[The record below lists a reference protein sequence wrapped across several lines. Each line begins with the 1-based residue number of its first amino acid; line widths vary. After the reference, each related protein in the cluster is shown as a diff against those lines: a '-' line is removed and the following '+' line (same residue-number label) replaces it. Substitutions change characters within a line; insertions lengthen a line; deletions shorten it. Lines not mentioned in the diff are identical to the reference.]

1 MAYNTLAQ
9 PRQALPDPWAIKATD
24 FPGSGMLNEQL
35 LFAVRYA
42 LLAPSGHNAQ
52 PWLFGID
59 GDTIELYADRTRAL
73 PVIDPLD
80 REMIISCGAALLNLR
95 VALGHF
101 GFRETLEL
109 IPSNVAPDLLARVH
123 VTTNGTLSL
132 EDESLFGAIPKRHT
146 SRQRFSNRP
155 LSPEL
160 MSALTEQAGKEGVWL
175 RFVEGSERR
184 AAVIDLINGGEVILW
199 GSKHFRRELA
209 AWVHPRRSR
218 RHEGIPGYAQGLGDL
233 VSLLEPTVAHLDEPG
248 SREADKDGD
257 APAQCPALAVLET
270 DDDSQVDWLAT
281 GQALERVLLRAQVDG
296 VSASFLNQPLEV
308 HELRS
313 KVSDVMGKAGF
324 PQLILRLGYGPQI
337 KSTPRRPVEDVL
349 FSPE

>member
-1 MAYNTLAQ
+1 V
-9 PRQALPDPWAIKATD
+9 R
-24 FPGSGMLNEQL
+24 
-35 LFAVRYA
+35 FAM
-42 LLAPSGHNAQ
+42 LAPSGHNAQ

-101 GFRETLEL
+101 GFRETLEQM
-109 IPSNVAPDLLARVH
+109 PSDVASDLLARVQ
-123 VTTNGTLSL
+123 VTANGTVPL

-155 LSPEL
+155 LSRDL
-160 MSALTEQAGKEGVWL
+160 MAVLTEQAGKEGVWL

-184 AAVIDLINGGEVILW
+184 AAVMDLIKGGEVMLW
-199 GSKHFRRELA
+199 GSRHFRRELA

-218 RHEGIPGYAQGLGDL
+218 RHDGIPGYAQGLGDL
-233 VSLLEPTVAHLDEPG
+233 VALLEPTVADRNDPE
-248 SREADKDGD
+248 SREAEADGD
-257 APAQCPALAVLET
+257 SPPQCPTLAVLET
-270 DDDSQVDWLAT
+270 EGDSQVDWLAA
-281 GQALERVLLRAQVDG
+281 GQALERVLLRAQVEG

-308 HELRS
+308 YELRS

-324 PQLILRLGYGPQI
+324 PQLILRLGYGPEI

-349 FSPE
+349 FFPD